1 LGKKLSGIAFG
12 QRTKQKGQSDTD
24 QLVALKR
31 FLKDRFDMDF
41 KREWYV
47 GFEQEQNYLCRI
59 AEEVGR
65 NESRKFIWK
74 NPDLLCIDRKYGLII
89 IELDGAV
96 HDRKVRKTQERNK
109 LFTGAGIKL
118 IVLNISD
125 IKESGKTIKEACECE
140 MLKLIGHGQC

>member
-1 LGKKLSGIAFG
+1 MRGNKSGIAFG
-12 QRTKQKGQSDTD
+12 QRNQKGQSDTT
-24 QLVALKR
+24 LLISIANYIR
-31 FLKDRFDMDF
+31 ERWHMDF

-96 HDRKVRKTQERNK
+96 HDRKIRKTQERNK

>member
-1 LGKKLSGIAFG
+1 MGKKLSGIAFG

-59 AEEVGR
+59 GEEVGR

>member
-1 LGKKLSGIAFG
+1 MGKKLSGIAFG